1 MQCRFIFL
9 FFVLGMFSTGKTGR
23 VLNPKRYSYRFI
35 ACLSKK
41 AGREAYFVR
50 QPFYAESPVR
60 SSQSL
65 IQEER

>member
-9 FFVLGMFSTGKTGR
+9 FFVLGSLLTCKKDRPRT
-23 VLNPKRYSYRFI
+23 PKRDSSGFI
-35 ACLSKK
+35 AYISKK

-60 SSQSL
+60 RSQSL